1 MNDIQKKLPFM
12 TAVFSHLIFQG
23 LVLYRGAE
31 MTLNNTDMS
40 TFASKNR
47 LLLTLFTIPLV
58 IALVF
63 ANLGIISKVVI
74 FSVVSFIMG
83 MTYHSTKDLREAL
96 LEMIG
101 IFIAMV
107 IAGFIT
113 VHFGLNLQLMG
124 NILFFSLLTLIIL
137 RLITPGNK
145 NYTKLGMLIFMLYIV
160 YDTNQ
165 ILQRNYGGD
174 FVSASLDYFIDIINL
189 LSLSEEN

>member
-31 MTLNNTDMS
+31 MTLNNADMS

>member
-47 LLLTLFTIPLV
+47 LFLSLFTIPLV

>member
-47 LLLTLFTIPLV
+47 LFLSLFTIPLV

-74 FSVVSFIMG
+74 FSIVSFITG
-83 MTYHSTKDLREAL
+83 MTYHITKDLREAM

-113 VHFGLNLQLMG
+113 VHFGLNLRLMG
-124 NILFFSLLTLIIL
+124 LILFFGLLTLLIV
-137 RLITPGNK
+137 RLFRPGDK
-145 NYTKLGMLIFMLYIV
+145 SYAKIGVLIFMLYIV

-174 FVSASLDYFIDIINL
+174 FVSATLDYFIDIINL